1 MVPVTVVL
9 SVSFLYICLLFLV
22 AFYADRQRVLGKS
35 IVSNPTVYA
44 LSFAVYITSW
54 AIYGSIGRAATVGLD
69 EIALY
74 VGTTFIA
81 FSWWLLLRK
90 MVRVSKEQ
98 HLVTMSD
105 FIASR
110 YGKSTLVGAIV
121 TIFAIM
127 GTLPYIAVQLKAVA
141 YSYNL
146 LTVGSS
152 PASSISSI
160 DVAFITAVIMAIFT
174 MIFGARHLDASE
186 RHEGLVAVIA
196 LESIVKLVA
205 LLTVGIFVTYF
216 KFDGFIDIFNRFLAE
231 YPERS
236 DLLII
241 GTEQLPYSNWLTF
254 IFIGM
259 IVSMLLPRQF
269 HVMVVENSK
278 EEHIRETMWRFP
290 LYLFLITL
298 FILPLALGG
307 IILNGGDTS
316 QADYYT
322 ILIPLQEGKPW
333 IALVVFIG
341 GFSAAAGMVMVS
353 SVALSNMILNH
364 LVMPAILKI
373 KTEQIDISRYL
384 IGVKHVGIIVVI
396 LMAYL
401 YYRFLS
407 ESYAITHF
415 GLTSMV
421 AITQFAPA
429 FFGGLYWEGANKK
442 GAISGLCLGFA
453 IWFYTLL
460 IPLFVG
466 SGWISETVLENGPF
480 NLALLKP
487 TQFLGLD
494 SLDIWAH
501 SLFWTLFFNIGA
513 FVAVSLLTKAT
524 QIEQEQA
531 VKFVHILSDSK
542 IASPKRRIS
551 KAPTVT
557 EFSSLMAK
565 FIGEKHAQAAITQFM
580 DKTPLTD
587 FDIHDLKRF
596 TEKRLSGSVGAAPA
610 RIIVE
615 NYLEARGSEMEDVF
629 DLFGSV
635 TISRDASR
643 EQLGILHD
651 AAKIVGSGAD
661 LQTIFDHILELLQEQ
676 FKFDLCVIR
685 MLDSGRMS
693 LTVASQVGMSS
704 KHLGDSER
712 KLDETTYIG
721 EAYLRNNVIIVN
733 DTDLLDRSQ
742 PALLIKQEGIKSFAH
757 VPISI
762 EGQAVGVLST
772 FSTAAKG
779 IFSDEF
785 IKLYKNLAGQ
795 IAVAWRNAQQMEKL
809 MEAREKKRELEI
821 ARTIQLGLLPEK
833 TPEIKGLSLAGI
845 CIPAREIGGDYY
857 DYLPGSGKTLDLV
870 VADVSGHSIGA
881 ALTMGWIR
889 TFIRDKALT
898 ESAKTASE
906 TMSAINDFFY
916 EDLTRAELF
925 VTMFFLKYDP
935 DSRELFYANAG
946 HNPPFIYRPS
956 SNAKIKLDAEG
967 LILGIKTGVEFEEKK
982 TQLQEGDLLLLYT
995 DGIIEAEDRED
1006 QFFGDNRLM
1015 QLLKTYHALPPQEII
1030 DKILHQVRL
1039 FTGNDNFNDD
1049 VTLVIM
1055 RLEKS
1060 HSLEKTPVTDRAINQ
1075 SST

>member
-1 MVPVTVVL
+1 MVPVAIVL
-9 SVSFLYICLLFLV
+9 SVSFLYICVLFLV
-22 AFYADRQRVLGKS
+22 AFYADRQRARGKS

-69 EIALY
+69 EMALY

-141 YSYNL
+141 YSFNL
-146 LTVGSS
+146 LTVNSS

-160 DVAFITAVIMAIFT
+160 DVAFYTAVIMAIFT

-196 LESIVKLVA
+196 LESIVKLIA

-216 KFDGFIDIFNRFLAE
+216 KFDGFIDIFNRFLTV

-236 DLLII
+236 DLLLI

-269 HVMVVENSK
+269 HVMVVENSN
-278 EEHIRETMWRFP
+278 EDHIKQTMWQFP

-307 IILNGGDTS
+307 ILLNGGDTT

-333 IALVVFIG
+333 IAMVVFLG
-341 GFSAAAGMVMVS
+341 GLSAAAGMVMVS

-364 LVMPAILKI
+364 LVMPAILRI
-373 KTEQIDISRYL
+373 KTEQADISRYL
-384 IGVKHVGIIVVI
+384 IGVKHVGIIAVI

-429 FFGGLYWEGANKK
+429 FFGGLFWEGANKK
-442 GAISGLCLGFA
+442 GAIAGLCFGFSL
-453 IWFYTLL
+453 WFYTLL

-466 SGWISETVLENGPF
+466 SGWIAETVLVNGPF
-480 NLALLKP
+480 NLTFLKP

-513 FVAVSLLTKAT
+513 FVAVSLLTKAG
-524 QIEQEQA
+524 QIEKEQA

-542 IASPKRRIS
+542 KTPTKKRIS

-565 FIGEKHAQAAITQFM
+565 FIGEKHAQSAISQFM
-580 DKTPLTD
+580 DNTEPST

-596 TEKRLSGSVGAAPA
+596 TEKKLSGSVGAAPA

-643 EQLGILHD
+643 EQLEILHD
-651 AAKIVGSGAD
+651 AARIVGSGAD

-676 FKFDLCVIR
+676 FRFDLCVIR
-685 MLDSGRMS
+685 MLDSERQS
-693 LTVASQVGMSS
+693 LTVSSQVGMSS
-704 KHLGDSER
+704 QHFGDSER

-742 PALLIKQEGIKSFAH
+742 PALLIKQERIKSFAH
-757 VPISI
+757 APISI
-762 EGQAVGVLST
+762 EGQVVGVLST
-772 FSTAAKG
+772 FSTSSKG
-779 IFSDEF
+779 IFSEEF
-785 IKLYKNLAGQ
+785 IELYKNLAVQ
-795 IAVAWRNAQQMEKL
+795 IGVAWRNALQMEKL
-809 MEAREKKRELEI
+809 LEAREKKRELEI
-821 ARTIQLGLLPEK
+821 ARTIQLGLLPDK
-833 TPEIKGLSLAGI
+833 VPEIKGLSLAGI

-857 DYLPGSGKTLDLV
+857 DYLPGTGKTLDLV

-898 ESAKTASE
+898 ESTKTASE

-925 VTMFFLKYDP
+925 VTMFFLKYNHE
-935 DSRELFYANAG
+935 SRELLYVNAG

-956 SNAKIKLDAEG
+956 SNVKFKLDAEG

-982 TQLQEGDLLLLYT
+982 TQLQQGDLLLLYT
-995 DGIIEAEDRED
+995 DGITEAEDRD
-1006 QFFGDNRLM
+1006 GNFFGETQLL
-1015 QLLKTYHALPPQEII
+1015 QLLKQHHTLPPKEII

-1039 FTGNDNFNDD
+1039 FTGTNNFNDD

-1060 HSLEKTPVTDRAINQ
+1060 RPAEISPSDGSLN
-1075 SST
+1075 